1 MGLQLL
7 TDRARHARRHNAEA
21 RLSGLL
27 RSRPLREYRFRCQH
41 AIGPFIVDYLCIEQA
56 LIIELA
62 SHQHAL
68 GLPADSERRLF
79 LESLG
84 FRVLRLWDSEV
95 LSDPD
100 TALRRVRDALRA
112 QAGVR
117 P

>member
-7 TDRARHARRHNAEA
+7 TDRARHVRRHNAEL

-27 RSRPLREYRFRCQH
+27 RSRPLKQHRFRRQH
-41 AIGPFIVDYLCIEQA
+41 VIGPFIVDFICIEHA
-56 LIIELA
+56 LILELV

-68 GLPADSERRLF
+68 GLPADSQRKLF

-95 LSDPD
+95 LSDPR
-100 TALRRVRDALRA
+100 TALRRIVEAL
-112 QAGVR
+112 
-117 P
+117 

>member
-7 TDRARHARRHNAEA
+7 TDRARHARRHNAEL

-27 RSRPLREYRFRCQH
+27 RARQLKSYRFRPQH
-41 AIGPFIVDYLCIEQA
+41 VIGPFIVDYICLEEA
-56 LIIELA
+56 LIIELV

-68 GLPADSERRLF
+68 GLPADTQRKSF

-95 LSDPD
+95 LSDPR
-100 TALRRVRDALRA
+100 TAMRRILDAMS
-112 QAGVR
+112 
-117 P
+117 